1 MSRKRRSNPVGRLA
15 RYSKV
20 AFVRP
25 ARQLLGAYHRPGTPP
40 GTLELEQEPGVPPPP
55 PPRLSLFRYD
65 KENLS
70 ELTDVT
76 LADCKPPPR
85 ASEKSWLHVQGV
97 PTPELLSHLGESYGL
112 HPLALEDVLRR
123 GQRTKFD
130 VYDNQ
135 FFVVLNQPRRREH
148 GELTTNQVSFFLGA
162 NYLITFDD
170 GEADGFGPIRERLR
184 SKLMIRGRGIDYL
197 FYSLI
202 DVVIDEGFPMLEDFG
217 ERMESLE
224 QAVLDQPTKEQRNQ
238 IHYMKQELVQ
248 LRRAWWPQRDVMNT
262 LIRDGEQ
269 FIGDATRIY
278 LRDSYDH
285 CLRIIDFAETYRE
298 MMSSMLDT
306 YLSSVS
312 QRMND
317 VMKVLTVFA
326 TIFLP
331 LTFITGLYGMNF
343 DTASPFNMPELHW
356 RYGYFYAL
364 GVMLVAV
371 LGMLLYFRRKR
382 WL

>member
-1 MSRKRRSNPVGRLA
+1 MARKRKSNPVELLA

-20 AFVRP
+20 VIVRP
-25 ARQLLGAYHRPGTPP
+25 ARQLLGTYHRPGTAP
-40 GTLELEQEPGVPPPP
+40 GTLELEIDPAAPPTP
-55 PPRLSLFRYD
+55 PPRLSLFHYD
-65 KENLS
+65 DKDLREQT
-70 ELTDVT
+70 EVKVEDCVPPKRATD
-76 LADCKPPPR
+76 
-85 ASEKSWLHVQGV
+85 KSWLHVQGV
-97 PTPELLSHLGESYGL
+97 PTPELLQRLAKSYGL

-123 GQRTKFD
+123 GQRTKFE
-130 VYDNQ
+130 VYDDQ
-135 FFVVLNQPRRREH
+135 YFVVINQPRRTEQ
-148 GELTTNQVSFFLGA
+148 GELITNQVSFFLGK
-162 NYLITFDD
+162 NYVITFDD
-170 GEADGFGPIRERLR
+170 GVTDDFAPIRDRLR
-184 SKLMIRGRGIDYL
+184 AKPLIRGRGADYL

-217 ERMESLE
+217 ERMEVLE
-224 QAVLDQPTKEQRNQ
+224 QAVLDEPTKALRNQ

-269 FIGDATRIY
+269 FIGEATRLY

-285 CLRIIDFAETYRE
+285 CLRIIDFTETYRE
-298 MMSSMLDT
+298 MMSSLLDT

-317 VMKVLTVFA
+317 VMKVLTVVG

-343 DTASPFNMPELHW
+343 DTASPWNLPELHW
-356 RYGYFYAL
+356 RYGYFYVL
-364 GVMLVAV
+364 GVMLVVV